1 MASSTIDPNNF
12 SRLTVALERWI
23 RTGEILVT
31 CIEKTGD
38 TANVQRVRA
47 LKENVQLLQQLI
59 TQLRG

>member
-1 MASSTIDPNNF
+1 MVGTTLDPNNF

-47 LKENVQLLQQLI
+47 LKDNVQLIQQLVA
-59 TQLRG
+59 QLRG

>member
-1 MASSTIDPNNF
+1 MAVTIDPNNF

-23 RTGEILVT
+23 HTGEILVT

-47 LKENVQLLQQLI
+47 LKDNVQLIQQLVA
-59 TQLRG
+59 QLRG

>member
-1 MASSTIDPNNF
+1 MVGTTSDPNNF

-23 RTGEILVT
+23 RTGEILVA

-47 LKENVQLLQQLI
+47 LKDNVQLIQQLVA
-59 TQLRG
+59 QLRG